1 MAFLIMRRKKTC
13 FVYPCGMALRFAR
26 VTRIRADK
34 SPGEADTLGRVR
46 EIYARQV
53 KKHR

>member
-1 MAFLIMRRKKTC
+1 M
-13 FVYPCGMALRFAR
+13 VLRFAQITR
-26 VTRIRADK
+26 VRADK

>member
-1 MAFLIMRRKKTC
+1 
-13 FVYPCGMALRFAR
+13 MALRFAR
-26 VTRIRADK
+26 ITRGRADK